1 VPTKPKVYLDSC
13 CFIELALQ
21 SIGKHE
27 TARENDLWFLTEL
40 LNAAFDQ
47 EIEVLTSTL
56 TIAECAH
63 AKGDLSDDVKTLF
76 KKFLTSGRYVFLV
89 QDSVL
94 VAEKARNLR
103 WVHGLAFSGADS
115 IHIASALEMKCD
127 EFITWD
133 QKPHD
138 NAKELNNLAL
148 TICSPGN
155 THCLPIKYL
164 QQPLITQT
172 TGPLPALPAPAESTD
187 NQSLPNIPL
196 PNDSEEG

>member
-1 VPTKPKVYLDSC
+1 MDSC

-27 TARENDLWFLTEL
+27 TARENDLWFLKEL
-40 LNAAFDQ
+40 LNAAFDE

-63 AKGDLSDDVKTLF
+63 AKGNMDEDVKTLF

-103 WVHGLAFSGADS
+103 WVHGLAFGGADS
-115 IHIASALEMKCD
+115 IHIASALEMKCN
-127 EFITWD
+127 EFMTWD
-133 QKPHD
+133 HKPHD
-138 NAKELNNLAL
+138 SAQDLLNLAL
-148 TICSPGN
+148 TVCIPGN
-155 THCLPIKYL
+155 THCLPAKYA
-164 QQPLITQT
+164 QQPLITPA
-172 TGPLPALPAPAESTD
+172 TGPLPPLPAPSGSPPATA
-187 NQSLPNIPL
+187 NPL
-196 PNDSEEG
+196 PLNPGGN

>member
-1 VPTKPKVYLDSC
+1 MDSC

-27 TARENDLWFLTEL
+27 TNRENDLWFLKEL
-40 LNAAFDQ
+40 LNAAYD
-47 EIEVLTSTL
+47 EKIEVLTSTL

-63 AKGDLSDDVKTLF
+63 AKGDVSEDVKTLF

-103 WVHGLAFSGADS
+103 WVHSLAFSGVDA

-133 QKPHD
+133 NKPHD
-138 NAKELNNLAL
+138 NAKELSNLAL
-148 TICSPGN
+148 TVCLPAD
-155 THCLPIKYL
+155 THCLPDEYL
-164 QQPLITQT
+164 QQPLITAAT
-172 TGPLPALPAPAESTD
+172 PPLPPVAVPEQSTESE
-187 NQSLPNIPL
+187 NQPTSNTPL
-196 PNDSEEG
+196 LEGSEES